1 MTDQRDLDVVL
12 FGATGFVGRLIA
24 HYLAEHAPQGA
35 RIGLAGRSEDKL
47 ARIRGELPPAASAWP
62 LLSADSGDRAS
73 LDALV
78 RRTRAIATTV
88 GPYFRAGMPLVEACA
103 DAGTHYADLTGEVL
117 FVHEA
122 LRHHERA
129 AASGARIV
137 NSTGFD
143 SIPSDLGVLLLHQ
156 AAAADG
162 DGRLGRT
169 RLVVKAMRGGLS
181 GGTLASLKGQV
192 DEIRRDSASRKI
204 VTDPYALVPGRP
216 DGAAGQRDSFGI
228 QRDEELGVWVAP
240 FVMATF
246 NTRIVRRSNALQDWA
261 YGRDFDYSEV
271 MSVGGGITAPAKAA
285 AVAGGLGAFAGALA
299 FGPTRALL
307 DRVLPDPGEGPSEK
321 SRRRGFFRIEL
332 HAETPDGRRYRST
345 VAAQGDPGYNATA
358 MMMGETALC
367 LGLDSDRL
375 PDRAGILTP
384 ASGIGQPLVERLR
397 GAGMTL
403 EIERS

>member
-1 MTDQRDLDVVL
+1 MTEQRDLDVVV

-24 HYLAEHAPQGA
+24 QYLAEHAPDGV
-35 RIGLAGRSEDKL
+35 RIGLAGRSEAKL
-47 ARIRGELPPAASAWP
+47 ARVRAELPASADAWP
-62 LLSADSGDRAS
+62 LIAADSSDRAS
-73 LDALV
+73 LDALA
-78 RRTRAIATTV
+78 RRTRVVATTV
-88 GPYFRAGMPLVEACA
+88 GPYFRAGLPLVEACA

-117 FVHEA
+117 FIHEA
-122 LRHHERA
+122 LRHHDRA

-169 RLVVKAMRGGLS
+169 RLVVKAMRGGAS
-181 GGTLASLKGQV
+181 GGTVASLKGQV
-192 DEIRRDSASRKI
+192 DEIRRDPASRKI
-204 VTDPYALVPGRP
+204 VTDPFALCPERP
-216 DGAAGQRDSFGI
+216 DDAARHGDSFGVH
-228 QRDEELGVWVAP
+228 RDEELGVWVAP

-246 NTRIVRRSNALQDWA
+246 NTRVVRRSNALQDWA

-271 MSVGGGITAPAKAA
+271 MSVGSGITAPAKAA
-285 AVAGGLGAFAGALA
+285 AVAGGLGALAGGLA
-299 FGPTRALL
+299 FRPTRAIL

-321 SRRRGFFRIEL
+321 SRRRGFFTIEL
-332 HAETPDGRRYRST
+332 HAETPDGRKYRSK

-367 LGLDSDRL
+367 LALHSDRL
-375 PDRAGILTP
+375 PGRAGVLTP
-384 ASGIGQPLVERLR
+384 ASGIGQPLVDRLR
-397 GAGMTL
+397 SAGMTL
-403 EIERS
+403 EVERA